1 MEDKLVQELGD
12 MPEDVKPTVQTMI
25 DKLDN
30 EIGRLRAAKQLE
42 DAKDHATN
50 GAVAAWQMADWI
62 WKLHLK
68 DSSEARRRLNLERCK
83 HDSDFKKMVV
93 THLPE
98 LQLCAD
104 IANMF
109 KHVEARIGSQPPHPR
124 ASGLPGARDEQ
135 TVLNY
140 GGPPEA
146 PVVTATTLRYRA
158 YVRDGKGGEHD
169 MDDVLDACKKYWA
182 KLIKRLSP

>member
-1 MEDKLVQELGD
+1 MA
-12 MPEDVKPTVQTMI
+12 EDVEPTVQIMI
-25 DKLDN
+25 SKLDR
-30 EIGRLRAAKQLE
+30 EIRRLRAAKQLE
-42 DAKDHATN
+42 DATDHATN
-50 GAVAAWQMADWI
+50 GAVTAWQLADWI
-62 WKLHLK
+62 WKLNVK
-68 DSSEARRRLNLERCK
+68 DAPETRSRLNLEVFTHIRELERV
-83 HDSDFKKMVV
+83 FKKKAIAQ
-93 THLPE
+93 LPE

-182 KLIKRLSP
+182 ELIGRLSP

>member
-1 MEDKLVQELGD
+1 
-12 MPEDVKPTVQTMI
+12 MPEDVEPTAQIMI
-25 DKLDN
+25 SKLER
-30 EIGRLRAAKQLE
+30 EIGRLRAAKQRE
-42 DAKDHATN
+42 HAEDHATN
-50 GAVAAWQMADWI
+50 GAVTAWQLADWI

-68 DSSEARRRLNLERCK
+68 DSPEARSRLNLEECTHIRELER
-83 HDSDFKKMVV
+83 DFKTIVV
-93 THLPE
+93 AQLPE

-158 YVRDGKGGEHD
+158 YVRDDKGGEHD

-182 KLIKRLSP
+182 ELIGKLPPP

>member
-1 MEDKLVQELGD
+1 
-12 MPEDVKPTVQTMI
+12 MI
-25 DKLDN
+25 SKLDR
-30 EIGRLRAAKQLE
+30 EIRRLRAAKQLE
-42 DAKDHATN
+42 DATDHATN
-50 GAVAAWQMADWI
+50 GAVTAWQLADWI
-62 WKLHLK
+62 WKLHVK
-68 DSSEARRRLNLERCK
+68 DDPETRSRLNLEVFTHIRELER
-83 HDSDFKKMVV
+83 DFKKKAIAQ
-93 THLPE
+93 LSE

-109 KHVEARIGSQPPHPR
+109 KHVEAIIGSQPPHPR

-182 KLIKRLSP
+182 ELIGRLSP